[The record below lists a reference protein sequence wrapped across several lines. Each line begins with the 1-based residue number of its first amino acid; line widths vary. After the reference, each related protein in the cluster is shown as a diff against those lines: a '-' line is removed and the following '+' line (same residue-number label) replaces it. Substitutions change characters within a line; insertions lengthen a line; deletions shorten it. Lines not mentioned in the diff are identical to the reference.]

1 MASDDLTTA
10 LLAEHRRH
18 VVDVAYRILGDR
30 SAAEDVVQDAW
41 LQLHDRDL
49 SEVRNARGYL
59 TTVVSRLALDELR
72 SARMRRERYVG
83 PWLPEPVVTEHV
95 PDPAD
100 RVTLDESV
108 SLALLAVLERLSPA
122 ERTSLVLHDVF
133 GMSFDEIATVVGR
146 SDTAC
151 RQLAA
156 RARRH
161 VRAAAPRYTADRAGH
176 DQAVRAFAA
185 AMENG
190 DLERLVAVLDQDVV
204 WRADG
209 GGKAPAGRTGPRGRR
224 DRGQSSSSASSA
236 RATATDGWSRRSSTP
251 GSAWCPARMG
261 ASLPC
266 TASRWPPAASPRSTS
281 SPIRTSWDAP
291 GELPEIRFRECGEPA
306 PAGWRRARS
315 NVPDAC

>member
-1 MASDDLTTA
+1 MTEGGSKEAEMASGDLSTA

-41 LQLHDRDL
+41 LQLHNRDL
-49 SEVRNARGYL
+49 SDVRNPRGYL

-83 PWLPEPVVTEHV
+83 PWLPEPVVTEHA

-146 SDTAC
+146 THAAC

-209 GGKAPAGRTGPRGRR
+209 GGKAPANRRVLVGAEIVARLVVGLKRTRYR
-224 DRGQSSSSASSA
+224 DR
-236 RATATDGWSRRSSTP
+236 R
-251 GSAWCPARMG
+251 
-261 ASLPC
+261 L
-266 TASRWPPAASPRSTS
+266 
-281 SPIRTSWDAP
+281 
-291 GELPEIRFRECGEPA
+291 EPA
-306 PAGWRRARS
+306 VVNAGLGLVSRKDGHVVAVYGFTVAAGRITEIDIVTNPDKLGRAR
-315 NVPDAC
+315 

>member
-1 MASDDLTTA
+1 MSHAEPLPRPMTEGGSKEAEMASGDLSTA

-41 LQLHDRDL
+41 LQLHNRDL
-49 SEVRNARGYL
+49 SDVRNPRGYL

-83 PWLPEPVVTEHV
+83 PWLPEPVVTEHA

-146 SDTAC
+146 TDAAC

-209 GGKAPAGRTGPRGRR
+209 GGKAPANRRVLVGAEIVARLVVGLKRTRYR
-224 DRGQSSSSASSA
+224 DR
-236 RATATDGWSRRSSTP
+236 R
-251 GSAWCPARMG
+251 
-261 ASLPC
+261 L
-266 TASRWPPAASPRSTS
+266 
-281 SPIRTSWDAP
+281 
-291 GELPEIRFRECGEPA
+291 EPA
-306 PAGWRRARS
+306 VVNAGLGLVSRKDGHVVAVYGFTVAAGRNTEIDIVTNPDKLGRAR
-315 NVPDAC
+315 

>member
-1 MASDDLTTA
+1 MVSDDLSTA

-49 SEVRNARGYL
+49 SEVRNPRSYL

-83 PWLPEPVVTEHV
+83 PWLPEPVVTEHA

-146 SDTAC
+146 TDAAC

-209 GGKAPAGRTGPRGRR
+209 GGKAPANRRVLVGAELVARFVVGLKRTRYR
-224 DRGQSSSSASSA
+224 DR
-236 RATATDGWSRRSSTP
+236 R
-251 GSAWCPARMG
+251 
-261 ASLPC
+261 L
-266 TASRWPPAASPRSTS
+266 
-281 SPIRTSWDAP
+281 
-291 GELPEIRFRECGEPA
+291 EPA
-306 PAGWRRARS
+306 VVNAGLGLVSRKDGHVVAVYGFTVAAGRITEIDIVTNPEKLGRAR
-315 NVPDAC
+315 

>member
-1 MASDDLTTA
+1 MASDDLSTA

-49 SEVRNARGYL
+49 SEVRNPRSYL

-83 PWLPEPVVTEHV
+83 PWLPEPVVTEHA

-146 SDTAC
+146 TDAAC

-209 GGKAPAGRTGPRGRR
+209 GGKAPANRRVLVGAEIVARFVVGLKRTRYR
-224 DRGQSSSSASSA
+224 DR
-236 RATATDGWSRRSSTP
+236 R
-251 GSAWCPARMG
+251 
-261 ASLPC
+261 L
-266 TASRWPPAASPRSTS
+266 
-281 SPIRTSWDAP
+281 
-291 GELPEIRFRECGEPA
+291 EPA
-306 PAGWRRARS
+306 VVNAGLGLVSRKDGHVVAVYGFTVAAGRITEIDIVTNPEKLGRAR
-315 NVPDAC
+315 

>member
-1 MASDDLTTA
+1 MASDDLSTA

-49 SEVRNARGYL
+49 SEVRNPRSYL

-83 PWLPEPVVTEHV
+83 PWLPEPVVTEHA

-146 SDTAC
+146 TDAAC

-161 VRAAAPRYTADRAGH
+161 VRVAAPRYTADRAGH

-209 GGKAPAGRTGPRGRR
+209 GGKAPANRRVLVGAEIVARFVVGLKRTRYR
-224 DRGQSSSSASSA
+224 DR
-236 RATATDGWSRRSSTP
+236 R
-251 GSAWCPARMG
+251 
-261 ASLPC
+261 L
-266 TASRWPPAASPRSTS
+266 
-281 SPIRTSWDAP
+281 
-291 GELPEIRFRECGEPA
+291 EPA
-306 PAGWRRARS
+306 VVNAGLGLVSRKDGHVVAVYGFTVAAGRITEIDIVTNPEKLGRAR
-315 NVPDAC
+315 

>member
-1 MASDDLTTA
+1 MTSDELSTA

-49 SEVRNARGYL
+49 SEVRNPRSYL

-83 PWLPEPVVTEHV
+83 PWLPEPVVTEHA

-133 GMSFDEIATVVGR
+133 GMSFDEIASVVGR
-146 SDTAC
+146 TDAAC

-209 GGKAPAGRTGPRGRR
+209 GGKAPANRRVLVGAELVARFVVGLKRTRYR
-224 DRGQSSSSASSA
+224 DR
-236 RATATDGWSRRSSTP
+236 R
-251 GSAWCPARMG
+251 
-261 ASLPC
+261 L
-266 TASRWPPAASPRSTS
+266 
-281 SPIRTSWDAP
+281 
-291 GELPEIRFRECGEPA
+291 EPA
-306 PAGWRRARS
+306 VVNAGLGLVSRKDGHVVAVYGFTVAAGRITEIDIVTNPEKLGRAR
-315 NVPDAC
+315 

>member
-1 MASDDLTTA
+1 MASDDLGTV

-49 SEVRNARGYL
+49 SEVRNPRSYL

-83 PWLPEPVVTEHV
+83 PWLPEPVVTEHA

-146 SDTAC
+146 THAAC

-209 GGKAPAGRTGPRGRR
+209 GGKAPANRRVLVGAEIVARLVVGLKRTRYR
-224 DRGQSSSSASSA
+224 DR
-236 RATATDGWSRRSSTP
+236 R
-251 GSAWCPARMG
+251 
-261 ASLPC
+261 L
-266 TASRWPPAASPRSTS
+266 
-281 SPIRTSWDAP
+281 
-291 GELPEIRFRECGEPA
+291 EPA
-306 PAGWRRARS
+306 VVNGGLGLVSRKDGHVVAVYGFTVAAGRITEIDIVTNPDKLGRAR
-315 NVPDAC
+315 

>member
-1 MASDDLTTA
+1 
-10 LLAEHRRH
+10 
-18 VVDVAYRILGDR
+18 
-30 SAAEDVVQDAW
+30 VVQDAW

-49 SEVRNARGYL
+49 SDVRNPRGYL

-83 PWLPEPVVTEHV
+83 PWLPEPVVTEHA

-146 SDTAC
+146 THAAC

-209 GGKAPAGRTGPRGRR
+209 GGKAPANRRVLVGAEIVARLVVGLKRTRYR
-224 DRGQSSSSASSA
+224 DR
-236 RATATDGWSRRSSTP
+236 R
-251 GSAWCPARMG
+251 
-261 ASLPC
+261 L
-266 TASRWPPAASPRSTS
+266 
-281 SPIRTSWDAP
+281 
-291 GELPEIRFRECGEPA
+291 EPA
-306 PAGWRRARS
+306 VVNAGLGLVSRKDGHVVAVYGFTVAAGRITEIDIVTNPDKLGRAR
-315 NVPDAC
+315 

>member
-1 MASDDLTTA
+1 MAADDLGTV

-41 LQLHDRDL
+41 LHLHDRDL
-49 SEVRNARGYL
+49 SEVRNPRGYL

-72 SARMRRERYVG
+72 SARVRRERYVG
-83 PWLPEPVVTEHV
+83 PWLPEPVVTEHA

-133 GMSFDEIATVVGR
+133 GMSFDEIARVVGR
-146 SDTAC
+146 THAAC

-185 AMENG
+185 AMESG
-190 DLERLVAVLDQDVV
+190 DLDGLVAVLDQDVV

-209 GGKAPAGRTGPRGRR
+209 GGKALANRRVLVGAQIVAKFVVGLKRTRYRDRRLEPAVVNAGLGLVGRKDGRVVAVYGFTVAAGRITEIDIVTNPDKLGH
-224 DRGQSSSSASSA
+224 A
-236 RATATDGWSRRSSTP
+236 R
-251 GSAWCPARMG
+251 
-261 ASLPC
+261 
-266 TASRWPPAASPRSTS
+266 
-281 SPIRTSWDAP
+281 
-291 GELPEIRFRECGEPA
+291 
-306 PAGWRRARS
+306 
-315 NVPDAC
+315 

>member
-1 MASDDLTTA
+1 MVSDDLSTA

-41 LQLHDRDL
+41 LQLHNRDL
-49 SEVRNARGYL
+49 SDVRNPRGYL

-83 PWLPEPVVTEHV
+83 PWLPEPVVTEHA

-146 SDTAC
+146 TDAAC

-209 GGKAPAGRTGPRGRR
+209 GGKAPANRRVLVGAEIVARFVVGLKRTRYR
-224 DRGQSSSSASSA
+224 DR
-236 RATATDGWSRRSSTP
+236 R
-251 GSAWCPARMG
+251 
-261 ASLPC
+261 L
-266 TASRWPPAASPRSTS
+266 
-281 SPIRTSWDAP
+281 
-291 GELPEIRFRECGEPA
+291 EPA
-306 PAGWRRARS
+306 VVNAGLGLVSRKDGHVVAVYGFTVAAGRITEIDIVTNPDKLGRAR
-315 NVPDAC
+315 